1 MDLKILLLLIF
12 AGIFLLIDIAMFC
25 KMIFLLKKSKNGTV
39 EDLAKGITPYLTA
52 TGVVSVLMAICMIL
66 IEVLR

>member
-12 AGIFLLIDIAMFC
+12 AGIFLLIDITMFVH
-25 KMIFLLKKSKNGTV
+25 MIFLLKKSKNGTV
-39 EDLAKGITPYLTA
+39 EDLAKRISPYLTA

-66 IEVLR
+66 IVVFR

>member
-12 AGIFLLIDIAMFC
+12 AGIFILIDIVMFC

-39 EDLAKGITPYLTA
+39 EDLAKGISPYLTA

-66 IEVLR
+66 IVVLR